1 MTLRRFNKNSSVDN
15 RQVEYEQSLVKLG
28 LEVADATRELGRI
41 RGQVQTTQLLRDE
54 VQTEIEEKRKEV
66 EDLKVSLADI
76 QEEIAQAIRS
86 GGVKVA
92 ELKEILEE
100 KDGKVSEKEEDLDKL
115 QDYLG
120 SLDHQIQD
128 KLRKIGE
135 FSERIERLH
144 Q

>member
-100 KDGKVSEKEEDLDKL
+100 KDGKVSEKE
-115 QDYLG
+115 
-120 SLDHQIQD
+120 
-128 KLRKIGE
+128 
-135 FSERIERLH
+135 
-144 Q
+144 